1 MPSESLMRERI
12 GGLGGLVETIYRNNA
27 ENEVAFSVLIKDS
40 LPFLWLYPK
49 TKDNINT
56 TYHILISSIKRPDI
70 YFKQRV
76 GKTLWGI
83 RLPFNRENAAGID
96 KIKTYI
102 NKVKKE
108 VDDSALKITQ
118 ENIPEY
124 LKY

>member
-1 MPSESLMRERI
+1 MPSESLMRKRI
-12 GGLGGLVETIYRNNA
+12 GGLVEKIHKNNA
-27 ENEVAFSVLIKDS
+27 KNNLAFNVLIKDS
-40 LPFLWLYPK
+40 LPFLWPYLK
-49 TKDNINT
+49 TKDSINT
-56 TYHILISSIKRPDI
+56 TYHILVSSIERPEI

-76 GKTLWGI
+76 GETLWGI
-83 RLPFNRENAAGID
+83 QLPFNRENAAGID